1 MPNHINIEVSGV
13 HGLAEQLL
21 ALADR
26 APCLLG
32 QLNLLVISVSVS
44 VSVSVIVMVMI
55 MMGMLVVMIIR

>member
-26 APCLLG
+26 APCLLW
-32 QLNLLVISVSVS
+32 QLNLLVISVM
-44 VSVSVIVMVMI
+44 VIVMIMI
-55 MMGMLVVMIIR
+55 MMGMVVVVIIR

>member
-26 APCLLG
+26 APRLLG
-32 QLNLLVISVSVS
+32 QLNLLVISVM
-44 VSVSVIVMVMI
+44 VIVMVMI
-55 MMGMLVVMIIR
+55 MMGMVVVMIIR

>member
-32 QLNLLVISVSVS
+32 QLNLLVISVMVMI
-44 VSVSVIVMVMI
+44 IVMIMI
-55 MMGMLVVMIIR
+55 MMGMVVVMIIR

>member
-26 APCLLG
+26 APRLLG
-32 QLNLLVISVSVS
+32 QLNLLVISV
-44 VSVSVIVMVMI
+44 IVMI
-55 MMGMLVVMIIR
+55 MIMIMMEMVVVMIIR

>member
-26 APCLLG
+26 APRLLG
-32 QLNLLVISVSVS
+32 QLKFLVVIVI
-44 VSVSVIVMVMI
+44 VIVMIMVMS
-55 MMGMLVVMIIR
+55 MMGMVVMIIR

>member
-32 QLNLLVISVSVS
+32 QLNLLVISV
-44 VSVSVIVMVMI
+44 IVMVMI
-55 MMGMLVVMIIR
+55 MMGMVVVMIIK

>member
-26 APCLLG
+26 APRLLG
-32 QLNLLVISVSVS
+32 QLNLLVISVI
-44 VSVSVIVMVMI
+44 SVIVMIMI
-55 MMGMLVVMIIR
+55 MMGMVVVIIR

>member
-26 APCLLG
+26 APRLLG
-32 QLNLLVISVSVS
+32 QLNLLVISVM
-44 VSVSVIVMVMI
+44 VIVMIMI
-55 MMGMLVVMIIR
+55 MMGMVVMIIR

>member
-26 APCLLG
+26 APCLLW
-32 QLNLLVISVSVS
+32 QLNLLVISVSV
-44 VSVSVIVMVMI
+44 MI
-55 MMGMLVVMIIR
+55 MIMIMVGMLVVMIIR

>member
-32 QLNLLVISVSVS
+32 QLNLLVISVN
-44 VSVSVIVMVMI
+44 VMI
-55 MMGMLVVMIIR
+55 MMGMVVMIIR

>member
-26 APCLLG
+26 APRLLG
-32 QLNLLVISVSVS
+32 QLNLLVVI
-44 VSVSVIVMVMI
+44 VIVMTMIMI
-55 MMGMLVVMIIR
+55 MMGMVMMIIR